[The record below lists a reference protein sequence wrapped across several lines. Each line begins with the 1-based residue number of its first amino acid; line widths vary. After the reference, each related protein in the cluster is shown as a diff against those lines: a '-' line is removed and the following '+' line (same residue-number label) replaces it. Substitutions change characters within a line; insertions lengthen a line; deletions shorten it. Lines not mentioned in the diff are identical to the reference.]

1 MEQVSLGVAFVAG
14 LLSFLS
20 PCILP
25 LVPGYISFLSGVS
38 LEELKKEG
46 GVARK
51 VAIKAG
57 LTSIFFVIGFSTVFI
72 ALGASASFIGQ
83 FLFKYIHILTKV
95 AGVLIV
101 VLGLHLTGIL
111 NVSWLNFHRQI
122 KVKNMSPGFLGAFV
136 IGLAFAFGW
145 TPCVGPILAGILAVA
160 ATQDTLLRGVYLLAS
175 YSLGLGI
182 PFIIT
187 GFAVGIFMRFF
198 EKYKKFI
205 RWGEIIAGV
214 FLIAIGILIFFGNLE
229 VLTNLIP
236 ESFWGFSK

>member
-1 MEQVSLGVAFVAG
+1 MEQVSLWVAFVAG
-14 LLSFLS
+14 IFSFLS

-38 LEELKKEG
+38 LEELKQGNVHK
-46 GVARK
+46 K
-51 VAIKAG
+51 VVRKAG
-57 LTSIFFVIGFSTVFI
+57 LTSIFFVMGFSVVFI
-72 ALGASASFIGQ
+72 ALGASASFAGK
-83 FLFKYIHILTKV
+83 FLIKHIAIITKV

-111 NVSWLNFHRQI
+111 NLAWLNYNRQ
-122 KVKNMSPGFLGAFV
+122 VRLKNISPGFLGAFV

-145 TPCVGPILAGILAVA
+145 TPCVGPILAGILTLA

-187 GFAVGIFMRFF
+187 GFAVGVFMRFF

-205 RWGEIIAGV
+205 RWGEVVAGV
-214 FLIAIGILIFFGNLE
+214 FLIIIGVLIFFGNLE
-229 VLTNLIP
+229 DLSRLLP
-236 ESFWGFSK
+236 SSFWEFSK